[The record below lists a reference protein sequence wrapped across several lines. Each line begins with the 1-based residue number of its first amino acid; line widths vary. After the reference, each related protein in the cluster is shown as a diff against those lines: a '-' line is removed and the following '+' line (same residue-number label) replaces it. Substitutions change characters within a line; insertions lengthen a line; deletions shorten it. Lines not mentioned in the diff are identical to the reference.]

1 MSHSAEY
8 FRRVILSC
16 CFNFGYRKILDKRGE
31 EYQYFPSKIFCLTE
45 PIIFVGESFP
55 VALISSTEKVWTRG
69 GGGVSR
75 YSVEKIL
82 FHSAEKIRRESFTVA
97 LISGTEKVWI
107 GGGEGECRD
116 IPSENFC
123 LTVPIIFVGNPFL
136 LH

>member
-16 CFNFGYRKILDKRGE
+16 CINFGYPKILDKRGGGVSIFSVE
-31 EYQYFPSKIFCLTE
+31 NFLPNRAYNFRRGILSCCINFEYRKSMDK
-45 PIIFVGESFP
+45 
-55 VALISSTEKVWTRG
+55 R